1 MILKKNIK
9 KILSL
14 KNLLINLLI
23 FKVFNNSNIPF
34 ESLKLIN
41 GRIRLRSLGVLNIK
55 KNVKINSGFKYNPIG
70 GQAFMSITVCENAE
84 LVIGEGSGV
93 SNSTIYCSRKIIIGK
108 NVFIGGDC
116 RIYDTDFHSIN
127 ISNRL
132 ETPDKNVKQKEVVIK
147 DGVFVGA
154 GSIILKGSIIGENSV
169 IGAGSVVSREIPK
182 NEIWAGNPAKFIRK
196 IDNA

>member
-1 MILKKNIK
+1 MILKKKVK

-14 KNLLINLLI
+14 KNLFINFLI

-41 GRIRLRSLGVLNIK
+41 GRIRFRSLGILNIK

-70 GQAFMSITVCENAE
+70 GQTFMSITVCEDAE

-127 ISNRL
+127 ISSRL

-147 DGVFVGA
+147 DGAFVGA

-196 IDNA
+196 IDNE